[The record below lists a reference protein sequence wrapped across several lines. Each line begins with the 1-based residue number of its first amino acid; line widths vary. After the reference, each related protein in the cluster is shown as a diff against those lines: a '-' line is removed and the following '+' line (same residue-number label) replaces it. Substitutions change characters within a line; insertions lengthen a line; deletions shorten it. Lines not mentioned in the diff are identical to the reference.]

1 MPKIAFYTLG
11 CKVNQAD
18 TASMEKLFVKAGYSI
33 VPFTQAA
40 DVYLVNTCVVTN
52 MGQSK
57 SRKIIHR
64 AVRQNPQALVVVT
77 GCYPQTAPEEVA
89 AIEGVDLIIGT
100 QDRKNIVELVAK
112 AGGHKVPG
120 VANLVHELIK
130 DSPFE
135 EMTAGVDAKMT
146 RAFLKIQE
154 GCNQFCAY
162 CIIPYARGPLR
173 SRALTS
179 ITAEVEQL
187 VAQGYKE
194 VVLIGIHLG
203 AYGKE
208 QASGPKLADAVQAA
222 LKVQGLARLRLGS
235 LESIEVDQDLLKLMA
250 QDKRFC
256 RHLHL
261 PLQAGADKTLTAMH
275 RPYDSAKFRDLLT
288 NIRQQIPDISIT
300 TDLIVGFP
308 GETQEDFAQSLKF
321 AQECQF
327 AKIHVFPYSRRK
339 GTPAAAR
346 EDQVPEEVKNERV
359 QAAEQIDKAGHQAY
373 LEAMVGRQTEVLW
386 ETRNKEGLWEGL
398 TGNYVRVYTTSMENL
413 TDQITAVQLE
423 KPFEDGLSGVI
434 IKEHDIK

>member
-57 SRKIIHR
+57 SRIIIHR

-373 LEAMVGRQTEVLW
+373 LKALVGRQTEVLW

>member
-11 CKVNQAD
+11 CKVNQAA

>member
-1 MPKIAFYTLG
+1 MRTIAFYTLG
-11 CKVNQAD
+11 CKVNQSD
-18 TASMEKLFVKAGYSI
+18 TASMEKLFTQSGYK
-33 VPFTQAA
+33 VVDFTEPA
-40 DVYLVNTCVVTN
+40 DVYLINTCVVTN

-64 AVRQNPQALVVVT
+64 AARKAGSPLIVVT

-112 AGGHKVPG
+112 AGGHKVSG
-120 VANLVHELIK
+120 AANLVHELIK

-208 QASGPKLADAVQAA
+208 QANGPKLADAVKAA

-250 QDKRFC
+250 EDKRFC

-261 PLQAGADKTLTAMH
+261 PLQAGADKTLQAMH
-275 RPYDSAKFRDLLT
+275 RPYDSAKFKDLLA
-288 NIRQQIPDISIT
+288 NIRRQIPDISIT

-308 GETQEDFAQSLKF
+308 GETQEDFANSLQF
-321 AQECQF
+321 AKVCQF

-359 QAAEQIDKAGHQAY
+359 QAAEQIDQAGHQAY
-373 LEAMVGRQTEVLW
+373 LEAMAGRQTEVLW
-386 ETRNKEGLWEGL
+386 ETRNKAGFWEGL
-398 TGNYVRVYTTSMENL
+398 TGNYVRVYTESQENL
-413 TDQITAVQLE
+413 TDQITAVQLQNL
-423 KPFEDGLSGVI
+423 FEDGLRGVI
-434 IKEHDIK
+434 IREHDN

>member
-1 MPKIAFYTLG
+1 MSKIAFYTLG

-18 TASMEKLFVKAGYSI
+18 TASMEQLFTKAGYTI
-33 VPFTQAA
+33 VPFTEPA
-40 DVYLVNTCVVTN
+40 DVYLINTCVVTN

-64 AVRQNPQALVVVT
+64 AVRNNPQALVVVT

-112 AGGHKVPG
+112 AGGHKG
-120 VANLVHELIK
+120 LSTANLVHELIK

-135 EMTAGVDAKMT
+135 NMTAGVDAKMT

-173 SRALTS
+173 SRS
-179 ITAEVEQL
+179 IVDIRAEVEQL

-208 QASGPKLADAVQAA
+208 AAGGPKLVDAVRAA
-222 LKVQGLARLRLGS
+222 LAVPGLARLRLGS
-235 LESIEVDQDLLKLMA
+235 LESIEVEPELLELMA

-261 PLQAGADKTLTAMH
+261 PLQAGADKTLRAMH
-275 RPYDSAKFRDLLT
+275 RPYDSAKFKALLT
-288 NIRQQIPDISIT
+288 KIRAKIPDVSIT

-308 GETQEDFAQSLKF
+308 GETAEDFDASLRF
-321 AQECQF
+321 VTACEF
-327 AKIHVFPYSRRK
+327 AKIHVFPYSPRR
-339 GTPAAAR
+339 GTPAAVLP
-346 EDQVPEEVKNERV
+346 EQVPEETKNKRV
-359 QAAEQIDKAGHQAY
+359 EAAEIVDTRGHQNY
-373 LEAMVGRQTEVLW
+373 LKTLAGTETEVLW
-386 ETRNKEGLWEGL
+386 ETKNKHGLWEGL
-398 TGNYVRVYTTSMENL
+398 TGNYVRVYTESKIEL
-413 TDQITAVQLE
+413 TGKITACQLQ
-423 KPFEDGLSGVI
+423 KLFEDGLRGVI
-434 IKEHDIK
+434 IKEHDK